1 MAANVQ
7 YMASSRTQMMIRIIN
22 INKQQITSKTP
33 DTAICYIHCQAQ
45 YFMKRFFGMI
55 PSSEVKREERFKVG
69 VGQLTVTIQAGENGW
84 TILYADSS
92 SEYKDEVDTTD
103 NNFKKA
109 MEVLKTH
116 FVDINKVV

>member
-1 MAANVQ
+1 
-7 YMASSRTQMMIRIIN
+7 
-22 INKQQITSKTP
+22 
-33 DTAICYIHCQAQ
+33 
-45 YFMKRFFGMI
+45 MKRFFGMM

>member
-1 MAANVQ
+1 
-7 YMASSRTQMMIRIIN
+7 MM
-22 INKQQITSKTP
+22 
-33 DTAICYIHCQAQ
+33 
-45 YFMKRFFGMI
+45 

-116 FVDINKVV
+116 FVDINKKV

>member
-1 MAANVQ
+1 
-7 YMASSRTQMMIRIIN
+7 
-22 INKQQITSKTP
+22 
-33 DTAICYIHCQAQ
+33 
-45 YFMKRFFGMI
+45 MKRFFGMM

-103 NNFKKA
+103 NNFNKA
-109 MEVLKTH
+109 MDVLKTH
-116 FVDINKVV
+116 FGDINKVG